1 MAIAPHNR
9 PAAVDGADGATA
21 LSAADGAAAALGAAD
36 LDTGGAV
43 LAAVR
48 RLARAGEHADG
59 EESIYATLARELI
72 AVLGAEE
79 VHVHLLGRRCDR
91 VVVHLFDGDAR
102 LSYVQP
108 ADERPPGVGWSHAS
122 GRSFLAIGARE
133 LTASVPRLSTVAPLV
148 PDATPC
154 ALLVPLALGG
164 QVESVV
170 VLVRRHPDPYDEPAI
185 ARAEALVDQ
194 AATVIALARARA
206 EAGTDSVAGCLN
218 HRAMRRRLGEEVAR
232 AQRSGGRL
240 ACAIVDL
247 DDFKQVND
255 RYGHPAGDAL
265 LREVAQAL
273 EGEFRAFDRV
283 ARYGGDEFVVIL
295 PNADLD
301 SAAAAG
307 ERALQKVGEVQLPD
321 RSGGV
326 RASMGVAEWREP
338 MSAEDLVRACDAALL
353 RGKRA
358 AKGGVTRATPYAR
371 L

>member
-1 MAIAPHNR
+1 MAIASNSL
-9 PAAVDGADGATA
+9 AASGEDSPT
-21 LSAADGAAAALGAAD
+21 ALGAD
-36 LDTGGAV
+36 GAV

-48 RLARAGEHADG
+48 RLARAGDIADG
-59 EESIYATLARELI
+59 EEAIYATLARELMS
-72 AVLGAEE
+72 VLGAEE
-79 VHVHLLGRRCDR
+79 VHVHLLDPHGHCDR

-108 ADERPPGVGWSHAS
+108 VAERPPGVGWSQAS

-133 LTASVPRLSTVAPLV
+133 LTASVPRLSTVSPPV

-154 ALLVPLALGG
+154 ALLVPLTLAG
-164 QVESVV
+164 QVETVV
-170 VLVRRHPDPYDEPAI
+170 VLVRRDPAPYGEQAI
-185 ARAEALVDQ
+185 ERAEALVDQ

-206 EAGTDSVAGCLN
+206 EAGTDPVAGCLN

-265 LREVAQAL
+265 LHEVAQAL

-295 PNADLD
+295 PNADLE
-301 SAAAAG
+301 SAATVG
-307 ERALQKVGEVQLPD
+307 ERALQRVREVQLPD

-326 RASMGVAEWREP
+326 RASMGVAEWQES
-338 MSAEDLVRACDAALL
+338 MAADDLIRACDTALL
-353 RGKRA
+353 QGKRA
-358 AKGGVTRATPYAR
+358 AKGGVTRAMPVAPV
-371 L
+371 